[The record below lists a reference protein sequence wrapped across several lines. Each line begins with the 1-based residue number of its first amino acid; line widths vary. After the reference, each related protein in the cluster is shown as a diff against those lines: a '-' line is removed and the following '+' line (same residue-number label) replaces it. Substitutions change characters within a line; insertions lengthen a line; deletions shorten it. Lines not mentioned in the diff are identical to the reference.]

1 MTTAQQLKH
10 ARQMYILKCKSGCTL
25 GKSYYGTEC
34 LRLRAKLE
42 EEMR

>member
-1 MTTAQQLKH
+1 MTTVQQLKH
-10 ARQMYILKCKSGCTL
+10 ARQMYILKCKSECEL
-25 GKSYYGTEC
+25 GKSYYGSEC